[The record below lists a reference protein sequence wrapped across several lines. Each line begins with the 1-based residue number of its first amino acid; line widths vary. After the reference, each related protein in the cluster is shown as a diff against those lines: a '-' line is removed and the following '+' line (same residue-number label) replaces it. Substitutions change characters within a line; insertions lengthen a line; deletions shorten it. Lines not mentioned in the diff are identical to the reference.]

1 MSLFPLLP
9 ARTLAVLSASA
20 LIFTLAA
27 RAQSSVPAPV
37 AEAGKTKAV
46 ELDTYVVSGE
56 TFRPINVDQ
65 PRSVDGPRPYV
76 IIDRAAIERSGA
88 TSFADI
94 ARQMSFD
101 TESRPETAA
110 PGQENRQK
118 ASINFRGVGQNSTLI
133 LINGRRTAPGYGGQ
147 YGQVQFDLN
156 SMPLAAIERIE
167 IMPYSASAV
176 YGGSAIGGVINV
188 VLRNDYRGS
197 EVSVKYG
204 NTTSGD
210 AAHSAVNF
218 ASGYSTRDGRTNLS
232 ISGGWQKDNA
242 MQDRDRGYLRELR
255 ARTLALTPATIL
267 NSTTPPNGYPGNVRA
282 TTPLLGTGA
291 LFAAI
296 PVGLNRPATLADFTG
311 TVGTYNIADYAKI
324 GDAIYVRPE
333 KELLSFQVMA
343 NRKLFANLNVFA
355 ELNFNQNEAYSQ
367 ADSALT
373 LSVPANNPF
382 NPFGRAVSVT
392 NFFDDVGGYGLYSK
406 TKTQRWVVGANG
418 ELPGGWKYMADVI
431 YEARH
436 DAAVYANR
444 SLGLQQDTYSAT
456 GLSPLKETDPNRAY
470 NPFADF
476 STGYRNRQEILDRVL
491 TDDIRNKHYD
501 MLSGAL
507 RLNGPVKEFSWGK
520 LNLSTGLEYRDE
532 ETTKITTV
540 YRFPASGQIALSS
553 AQPPSGRSVAAGY
566 AEFNLPITLGRGDE
580 KSPVPLFDVSAA
592 IRYEDYSDFG
602 AATNEQVALK
612 FAPVESVQF
621 RVSYATGYTPPD
633 LSSLVFPLFVSQTL
647 VTDANRANE
656 SVTVTQR
663 SGGNP
668 DLVAE
673 ESVSYTGGVIFMPK
687 ALRRLRLSLDWFQI
701 KKDNQI
707 IDTPT
712 LASLFENEDFLPAGR
727 LVRAAPTPADVAA
740 GRRGVLI
747 EVDRRAMN
755 FTKLSTQGVDFA
767 AEYGF
772 GVLQGDLTVRAQG
785 TYVESFERQTTPTSP
800 AAEFAGNPLGSTA
813 APLRFRAN
821 ASATY
826 TRSQYA
832 LTVAARYL
840 PHYRAAAGTD
850 VVQGGTHVKQSTEF
864 DVNYSWQFG
873 RATRPGFCGSL
884 LANTRVTLGANNV
897 FNELPPYVGSGQGY
911 SLFNDA
917 RGRFVYVSLR
927 RHF

>member
-1 MSLFPLLP
+1 MSMFPLPP
-9 ARTLAVLSASA
+9 ARVLAALSASV
-20 LIFTLAA
+20 LIFAITA
-27 RAQSSVPAPV
+27 RAQTATPATN
-37 AEAGKTKAV
+37 EASKTKTV

-65 PRSVDGPRPYV
+65 PRSVDGPRAYV

-197 EVSVKYG
+197 EIGVKYG
-204 NTTSGD
+204 NTTGGGD
-210 AAHSAVNF
+210 AAHYAFNF
-218 ASGYSTRDGRTNLS
+218 ASGYSTRSGRTNLS
-232 ISGGWQKDNA
+232 FSGGWQKDNA
-242 MQDRDRGYLRELR
+242 LQDRDRGYLRDLR
-255 ARTLALTPATIL
+255 ARTLALTPAAIL

-296 PVGLNRPATLADFTG
+296 PVGLNRPATLADFAG

-333 KELLSFQVMA
+333 KELLSLQVMA
-343 NRKLFANLNVFA
+343 NHKLLEKLNIFA

-367 ADSALT
+367 ADSALS

-382 NPFGRAVSVT
+382 NPFGRVVT
-392 NFFDDVGGYGLYSK
+392 VNNFMEDVGGYGLFSK

-418 ELPGGWKYMADVI
+418 ELPGGWKYMTDVI

-444 SLGLQQDTYSAT
+444 SLGLQQDLYSST
-456 GLSPLKETDPNRAY
+456 GLSPLKETDPTRAY

-476 STGYRNRQEILDRVL
+476 STGYRNRQDVIDRVL
-491 TDDIRNKHYD
+491 VDDIRNKHYD

-507 RLNGPVKEFSWGK
+507 RMNGPLKEFSWGK
-520 LNLSTGLEYRDE
+520 LSLSTGLEYRDE
-532 ETTKITTV
+532 ETKKITTV
-540 YRFPASGQIALSS
+540 YRFPANGQIAVNS

-566 AEFNLPITLGRGDE
+566 AELNLPIYFGRSAE
-580 KSPVPLFDVSAA
+580 KSAVPMFDVSAA

-602 AATNEQVALK
+602 AATNDQIALK
-612 FAPVESVQF
+612 FAPVESIQF
-621 RVSYATGYTPPD
+621 RASYATGYTPPD
-633 LSSLVFPLFVSQTL
+633 LSSLVFPLFVSQVL
-647 VTDANRANE
+647 VTDTNRANE
-656 SVTVTQR
+656 SVTVTQN

-687 ALRRLRLSLDWFQI
+687 ALRRLRISLDWFDI

-712 LASLFENEDFLPAGR
+712 LASLFENEDFLPPGR
-727 LVRAAPTPADVAA
+727 LVRAAPTPADTAA
-740 GRRGVLI
+740 GRRGVLL

-755 FTKLSTQGVDFA
+755 FTKLSTQGVDIS

-772 GVLQGDLTVRAQG
+772 GILQGDLTVRAQG
-785 TYVESFERQTTPTSP
+785 TYVKSFERQTTPTSP
-800 AAEFAGNPLGSTA
+800 AAEFAGNPLGSTS

-826 TRSQYA
+826 TRDQYA
-832 LTVAARYL
+832 ITVAARYL

-864 DVNYSWQFG
+864 DVNIGWQFG
-873 RATRPGFCGSL
+873 RATQRGFRGSL
-884 LANTRVTLGANNV
+884 LANTRMIIGANNV
-897 FNELPPYVGSGQGY
+897 LNERPPYLGSGQGY

-927 RHF
+927 RQF

>member
-1 MSLFPLLP
+1 MSLFTHLSPRP
-9 ARTLAVLSASA
+9 LAVLLASSLN
-20 LIFTLAA
+20 LIAA
-27 RAQSSVPAPV
+27 AHAQTAAPAKATA
-37 AEAGKTKAV
+37 AEKAV
-46 ELDTYVVSGE
+46 TVDLGTYVVTGE

-65 PRSVDGPRPYV
+65 PRSPDGPRAYV
-76 IIDRAAIERSGA
+76 IFDRAAIERSGA

-210 AAHSAVNF
+210 AAHYAFNF

-232 ISGGWQKDNA
+232 ISGGWQRDNA
-242 MQDRDRGYLRELR
+242 LQDRDRGYLRELR

-267 NSTTPPNGYPGNVRA
+267 NSATPPNGYPGNIRA

-291 LFAAI
+291 VFAAI
-296 PVGLNRPATLADFTG
+296 PVGLDRPAALADFTS

-333 KELLSFQVMA
+333 KELLSFQIMA
-343 NRKLFANLNVFA
+343 NHKLLEKLNVFA

-367 ADSALT
+367 ADSALS

-382 NPFGRAVSVT
+382 NPFGRAVTVA
-392 NFFDDVGGYGLYSK
+392 NFFADVGGYGLSSK

-418 ELPGGWKYMADVI
+418 ELPGGWKYMADAI

-444 SLGLQQDTYSAT
+444 SLGLQQDIYSAT
-456 GLSPLKETDPNRAY
+456 GLSPLKETDPTRAY

-476 STGYRNRQEILDRVL
+476 STGYRNRQEVLDRVL
-491 TDDIRNKHYD
+491 VDDIRNKHYD

-507 RLNGPVKEFSWGK
+507 RMNGPVKEFSWGK

-532 ETTKITTV
+532 ETKKITTV
-540 YRFPASGQIALSS
+540 YRFPANGQIARSS
-553 AQPPSGRSVAAGY
+553 AQPPSGRQVAAGY
-566 AEFNLPITLGRGDE
+566 AEFNLPVYFGRSAE
-580 KSPVPLFDVSAA
+580 KSSVPLFDVSAA

-602 AATNEQVALK
+602 AATNEQAALK

-633 LSSLVFPLFVSQTL
+633 LSSLVFPLFVNQVL
-647 VTDANRANE
+647 VTDTNRGNE
-656 SVTVTQR
+656 SITVTQR

-668 DLVAE
+668 NLVAE
-673 ESVSYTGGVIFMPK
+673 ESVSYTGGVIFLPK
-687 ALRRLRLSLDWFQI
+687 ALRRLRVSLDWFDI

-707 IDTPT
+707 IDSPT

-727 LVRAAPTPADVAA
+727 LVRAAPTPADIAA
-740 GRRGVLI
+740 GRRGVLL

-755 FTKLSTQGVDFA
+755 FTKLATQGLDIS

-772 GVLQGDLTVRAQG
+772 GTLQGDLTVRAQG
-785 TYVESFERQTTPTSP
+785 TYVKSFERQTTPTSP
-800 AAEFAGNPLGSTA
+800 AAEFTGNPLGSTS

-826 TRSQYA
+826 TRDQYA
-832 LTVAARYL
+832 ITVATRYL

-850 VVQGGTHVKQSTEF
+850 VVQGGTHVKQSVEF
-864 DVNYSWQFG
+864 DVNLGWQFG
-873 RATRPGFCGSL
+873 RAAQRGFRGSL
-884 LANTRVTLGANNV
+884 LANTRVILGANNV
-897 FNELPPYVGSGQGY
+897 FNDRPPFLGSGQGY

-927 RHF
+927 RQF